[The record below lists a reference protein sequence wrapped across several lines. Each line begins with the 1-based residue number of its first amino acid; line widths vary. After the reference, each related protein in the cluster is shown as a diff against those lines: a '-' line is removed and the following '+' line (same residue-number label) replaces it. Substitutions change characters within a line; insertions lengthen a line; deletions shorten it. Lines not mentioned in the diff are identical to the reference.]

1 MQTKSKNKMLTG
13 ARSKSEEKRIAVQKG
28 ETYFFP
34 DSQISIQAES
44 REEAEQKKENEGSK

>member
-1 MQTKSKNKMLTG
+1 MLTG

-34 DSQISIQAES
+34 DSQVSVTADS
-44 REEAEQKKENEGSK
+44 REEAEQKKEKEGSK